1 MKSPVIGATAF
12 LIAILLGFT
21 TIVFAGT
28 IVGNVTFRG
37 DAPAP
42 KALKVKTDQFC
53 ISHAKGELS
62 DELVVSKAGAIQNV
76 VISLLKVK
84 SNFGLPKE
92 TPVVDQVNCAYTPHV
107 LAVLTGTTVN
117 IRTSDPTLHNVHAHA
132 KKNDAINWA
141 MPIKDMALPY
151 KTKAS
156 EVVRLTCDVH
166 NWMSAYIVVLDNP
179 YFAVIGAEDK
189 AGNAISAS
197 AFRASQSK
205 GSYQIEKIPAGK
217 YRVRAWHETLGIARK
232 QVEVPE
238 TGEVK
243 LSFTN
248 EDFVKKGRKL
258 SKR

>member
-1 MKSPVIGATAF
+1 MKSRIRLSAF
-12 LIAILLGFT
+12 LITALLGFA
-21 TIVFAGT
+21 TIASTGT
-28 IVGNVTFRG
+28 ISGDVTFRG
-37 DAPAP
+37 DAPAT
-42 KALKVKTDQFC
+42 KRLKVERDKFC
-53 ISHAKGELS
+53 ISHAKDELS
-62 DELVVSKAGAIQNV
+62 DELVVSKTGAIQNV

-84 SNFGLPKE
+84 SNFELPKE

-132 KKNDAINWA
+132 KRNDAINWA

-166 NWMSAYIVVLDNP
+166 KWMSAYIVVLDNP
-179 YFAVIGAEDK
+179 YFAVIGTMDK
-189 AGNAISAS
+189 AGKAISAS

-205 GSYQIEKIPAGK
+205 GSYQIKKIPSGK
-217 YRVRAWHETLGIARK
+217 YRVQAWHETLGIARK

-238 TGEVK
+238 IGEIK